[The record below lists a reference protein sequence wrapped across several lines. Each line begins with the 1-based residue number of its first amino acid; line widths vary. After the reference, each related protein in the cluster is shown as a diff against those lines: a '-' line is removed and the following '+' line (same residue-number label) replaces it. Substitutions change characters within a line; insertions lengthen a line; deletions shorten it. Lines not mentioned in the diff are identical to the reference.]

1 MLEICT
7 FSLEDAFTAVEAG
20 AERLEVCRDY
30 RVGGLTPPSEWIFAL
45 KHSVNI
51 PLVAMVRP
59 RAGNFTYS
67 PDEWAHMQAS
77 GLALRKAGAHA
88 LVFGG
93 ITAKGQLDVPRCKQF
108 IQGVGLP
115 CVLHRAFDE
124 LSDPTQGLEDA
135 VSAGFSRILTGYG
148 SVNRRLLQELK
159 RQAGQR
165 IEILPGGGIRSSN
178 AATYTELGFRQL
190 HSSAILDHERLEVHA
205 EEVRALLSVLQ
216 RA

>member
-7 FSLEDAFTAVEAG
+7 FSLEDSFAAVAAG

-30 RVGGLTPPSEWIFAL
+30 REGGLTPPSEWIFAL
-45 KHSVNI
+45 KHSVNV

-59 RAGNFTYS
+59 RGGDFSYT
-67 PDEWAHMQAS
+67 PEEWESMHSS

-93 ITAKGQLDVPRCKQF
+93 LTAKGQLDLAQCKRL
-108 IQGVGLP
+108 IHAVGLP

-124 LSDPTQGLEDA
+124 LADPEQGIEDA
-135 VSAGFSRILTGYG
+135 IHAGFSRILTGWG
-148 SVNRRLLQELK
+148 AKDLGALQRMK
-159 RQAGQR
+159 KQAGQR
-165 IEILPGGGIRSSN
+165 IELLPGGGIRSNN
-178 AATYTELGFRQL
+178 AQAFVDIGFRQL
-190 HSSAILDHERLEVHA
+190 HSSAILDSERLEVHA
-205 EEVRALLSVLQ
+205 DEVRALLNVLQ

>member
-30 RVGGLTPPSEWIFAL
+30 RVGGLTPPPEWIFAL

-67 PDEWAHMQAS
+67 SDEWAQMQTS

-93 ITAKGQLDVPRCKQF
+93 ITAKGRLDIQRCKQF
-108 IQGVGLP
+108 IQAVGLP

-124 LSDPTQGLEDA
+124 LSDPNQGLEDA

-148 SVNRRLLQELK
+148 SLDLRVLHELK
-159 RQAGQR
+159 KQAGQR

-190 HSSAILDHERLEVHA
+190 HSSAILDRERLEL
-205 EEVRALLSVLQ
+205 EPDEVRALLGVLQ
-216 RA
+216 RT

>member
-7 FSLEDAFTAVEAG
+7 FSLEDSFAAVAAG

-30 RVGGLTPPSEWIFAL
+30 REGGLTPPSEWIFAL
-45 KHSVNI
+45 KHSVNV

-67 PDEWAHMQAS
+67 SDEWAQMHAS

-93 ITAKGQLDVPRCKQF
+93 ITAKGRLDVPRCKQF
-108 IQGVGLP
+108 IQAVGLP

-124 LSDPTQGLEDA
+124 LSDPIQGLEDA

-148 SVNRRLLQELK
+148 SVDLRVLRELK
-159 RQAGQR
+159 KQAGQR

-178 AATYTELGFRQL
+178 AEIYTDLGFRQL
-190 HSSAILDHERLEVHA
+190 HSSAILDGERLEVHTD
-205 EEVRALLSVLQ
+205 EVRALLNVLQ

>member
-20 AERLEVCRDY
+20 AERLEVCKDY
-30 RVGGLTPPSEWIFAL
+30 RVGGLTPPPEWIFAL

-67 PDEWAHMQAS
+67 SDEWAQMHS
-77 GLALRKAGAHA
+77 NGLALRKAGAHA

-93 ITAKGQLDVPRCKQF
+93 ITANGRLDIPRCKQF
-108 IQGVGLP
+108 IQAVGLP

-148 SVNRRLLQELK
+148 SVDLRVLRELK
-159 RQAGQR
+159 KQAGQR

-178 AATYTELGFRQL
+178 AETYTNLGFRQL
-190 HSSAILDHERLEVHA
+190 HSSAILDGERLEVHA
-205 EEVRALLSVLQ
+205 DEVRALLSALQ
-216 RA
+216 KA